1 MDMLQGADAPWGWSS
16 CNCHPNCGIF
26 TLMVVNRQTGEFKSL
41 FDFFNYE
48 QFMKDVAVITDTAR
62 GKKLSIRAARH
73 GDHAQ
78 LQRRSARPKA
88 SPISQIINLF
98 KPSSTNSNSDRNDRM
113 KRRRRTTQR
122 HLARAL
128 RRRHVV
134 SGSVQLRL
142 PPHRDV
148 RDSLRHAGRRDF
160 LLRLQHRRRLAA
172 DHREHAQDRKPRRVV
187 RRKRTARRLCRRE
200 RVDFEV
206 LEDVKIGNVIVI
218 ERGAMAIATVTEAH
232 PKRRLGRAGKLKMNI
247 DYVRLASGDKA
258 PLRAMKGGS
267 GGNRVAV
274 MTGAMVA
281 TSVVFFPAAP
291 LFLFLHGKNITIP
304 KGTEV
309 TAYVAADMPL
319 DLAKFSKQSARLN

>member
-1 MDMLQGADAPWGWSS
+1 MKTVVRIGVLIVSCLVISSSALPQQPQPAAPAQDPKTAPVQSAAPTSKAPSTFG
-16 CNCHPNCGIF
+16 
-26 TLMVVNRQTGEFKSL
+26 LAE
-41 FDFFNYE
+41 
-48 QFMKDVAVITDTAR
+48 DTPVR
-62 GKKLSIRAARH
+62 IR
-73 GDHAQ
+73 
-78 LQRRSARPKA
+78 
-88 SPISQIINLF
+88 
-98 KPSSTNSNSDRNDRM
+98 
-113 KRRRRTTQR
+113 
-122 HLARAL
+122 LARTMSSKDAK
-128 RRRHVV
+128 V
-134 SGSVQLRL
+134 
-142 PPHRDV
+142 D
-148 RDSLRHAGRRDF
+148 
-160 LLRLQHRRRLAA
+160 
-172 DHREHAQDRKPRRVV
+172 
-187 RRKRTARRLCRRE
+187 E

-281 TSVVFFPAAP
+281 TSIVFFPAAP
-291 LFLFLHGKNITIP
+291 LFLFLNGKDITIP

-309 TAYVAADMPL
+309 TAYVAADTPL